1 MSAYK
6 GDINEFV
13 IYPAGDVIIGYKN
26 SVQPLKF
33 DIEKFQLKST
43 KIKANLD
50 K

>member
-26 SVQPLKF
+26 SVIPQQF
-33 DIEKFQLKST
+33 DIEKFHLKST